1 MSTKVRERWVCAA
14 SGKIRIRKD
23 IATSVRRIMKP
34 PSGRRI
40 ANALTIYDFLIGDG
54 HPKGTELLTVTLLY
68 SNSGLKFASN

>member
-1 MSTKVRERWVCAA
+1 
-14 SGKIRIRKD
+14 
-23 IATSVRRIMKP
+23 MKP

-54 HPKGTELLTVTLLY
+54 NPKGTELLAVTLLY